1 MQPYATAASGAVP
14 VTGKLW
20 LRPPQCRRPAS
31 RGRCLKLLWR
41 PFGPVRPEPLQER
54 AREGS
59 EYGDL
64 INSYIK
70 DLHRYSSLL
79 HSLGLD
85 ALSLLGSE
93 LARLVEEGK
102 LVPVEITI
110 KLIQQADVSCRVT
123 MYCQNWLVHHPR
135 QGHGEVWLGGR
146 KVLPAYVAYC
156 AGLWCC
162 LKKVLDRRFS
172 QKF

>member
-41 PFGPVRPEPLQER
+41 PFCPVRPEPLQER

-70 DLHRYSSLL
+70 DLRRYSSLL

-85 ALSLLGSE
+85 ALSLLGFE

-123 MYCQNWLVHHPR
+123 MYCQIGWCIIPGKAMVKF
-135 QGHGEVWLGGR
+135 GWEGGR
-146 KVLPAYVAYC
+146 SYLHTLHTLRWALVLPQQ
-156 AGLWCC
+156 GT
-162 LKKVLDRRFS
+162 
-172 QKF
+172 